1 MAFTFKPAIYKNS
14 VLYELPQPVLAV
26 RVQDAWDFE
35 QFKVPL
41 ADGDFLTGHSQQ
53 GVGISVEGQI
63 GEQSGSPKALEQAM
77 FAEIETLRT
86 ALDITSDSDKFE
98 FFLYH
103 DTSSST
109 YRKFKSCST
118 VRFDYDL
125 SDKNLFAY
133 SIVIHAEDP
142 VIYTTEPGS

>member
-41 ADGDFLTGHSQQ
+41 AEGDFLTGHSQQ

-109 YRKFKSCST
+109 YRKPSSRGHGTC
-118 VRFDYDL
+118 
-125 SDKNLFAY
+125 
-133 SIVIHAEDP
+133 
-142 VIYTTEPGS
+142 

>member
-1 MAFTFKPAIYKNS
+1 MAFTFKPALYKNS
-14 VLYELPQPVLAV
+14 ALYELPQPVLAV
-26 RVQDAWDFE
+26 RIQDAWDFE

-41 ADGDFLTGHSQQ
+41 SAGDFLTGHSQQ
-53 GVGISVEGQI
+53 GVVISIEGQI
-63 GEQSGSPKALEQAM
+63 GEKTGAPKALEQAM
-77 FAEIETLRT
+77 FAELEALRT

-103 DTSSST
+103 DSSSST

-125 SDKNLFAY
+125 SY
-133 SIVIHAEDP
+133 
-142 VIYTTEPGS
+142 